1 MIEKMKLGLL
11 SLFEIWNLEILKIA
25 KSIDIREDNNLV
37 FRIVVWVTLPFQ
49 HALFNLSPDNA

>member
-1 MIEKMKLGLL
+1 MK
-11 SLFEIWNLEILKIA
+11 FLEILKIA

-37 FRIVVWVTLPFQ
+37 FRIVVGVTLPFQ